1 MAIEAG
7 RKITFTITKVPDR
20 AAQRKTLTRLMRMQR
35 SVQNGLRRL
44 SKRRERDLNVTRPR
58 AGREWT
64 SRVKVTKLVNLAA
77 GESFTIEVTP
87 QILPDLRSVETFI
100 SAKG

>member
-7 RKITFTITKVPDR
+7 RKITFTITKVPAR
-20 AAQRKTLTRLMRMQR
+20 QAQRKTLTRLMRMQR
-35 SVQNGLRRL
+35 SIQNGLRRL
-44 SKRRERDLNVTRPR
+44 SKRRERDLNVTHPR

-64 SRVKVTKLVNLAA
+64 SRVKATKLVNVAT
-77 GESFTIEVTP
+77 GETFTLDVTP
-87 QILPDLRSVETFI
+87 QILADLRSVEKYL